1 MKRGSLTAFAGAIVF
16 VIVTGAAVA
25 AQQAAK
31 SAKPFTPARLADG
44 QPNIQGMWNN
54 EEANFTPLELPKELA
69 GRTTFTQEELQA
81 RAEKTAKSRID
92 AGDSTGPDDVGF
104 YALYWFDW
112 YWRKP
117 LAGDWPALV
126 VEPKDGRI
134 PAMTAEARKTA
145 AFFREHLHDGAETM
159 EAGDRCV
166 SRGVTGMMMPT
177 AYNNGK
183 LIVQTPGYVVIHSE
197 MIHNARII
205 PLDGRPHMHGNVGQ
219 WEGDPRGHWEGN
231 TLVIESTNFKAVD
244 NLRSPNGRARQSPK
258 RRVIERLTLVDAD
271 TLKYSVTV
279 DDPETY
285 TAPFTISFPYRR
297 DNSYQQFEY
306 ACHENNYSVPNS
318 LKGAR
323 TQEADAGAR
332 Q

>member
-1 MKRGSLTAFAGAIVF
+1 MKSALIGAVVFAIGTLPSVY
-16 VIVTGAAVA
+16 

-31 SAKPFTPARLADG
+31 PARPWTPPRLADG

-54 EEANFTPLELPKELA
+54 EEANFTPLELPKDLA
-69 GRTTFTQEELQA
+69 GRTSFTQEELQA
-81 RAEKTAKSRID
+81 RAEKIAKSRID

-126 VEPKDGRI
+126 VEPKDGRM
-134 PAMTAEARKTA
+134 PAMTADARKTA

-159 EAGDRCV
+159 ESGDRCV
-166 SRGVTGMMMPT
+166 SRGITGMMMPT

-205 PLDGRPHMHGNVGQ
+205 PLDGRPHINGKVDQ

-244 NLRSPNGRARQSPK
+244 NMRSPNGRARQSPK
-258 RRVIERLTLVDAD
+258 RRIVERLTIVDAE

-285 TAPFTISFPYRR
+285 AAPFTIAFPYRR
-297 DNSYQQFEY
+297 DDGYQQFEY

-323 TQEADAGAR
+323 TQESDAAQNQR
-332 Q
+332 R

>member
-16 VIVTGAAVA
+16 VIGTAAAVP

-31 SAKPFTPARLADG
+31 AAKPFTPARLADG

-117 LAGDWPALV
+117 LAGDWPALL
-126 VEPKDGRI
+126 VEPKDGRM

-205 PLDGRPHMHGNVGQ
+205 PLDGRPHMNGNVGQ
-219 WEGDPRGHWEGN
+219 WEGDPRGRWEGN

-244 NLRSPNGRARQSPK
+244 NMRSPNGRARQSPK
-258 RRVIERLTLVDAD
+258 RRVVERLTLVDAD

-285 TAPFTISFPYRR
+285 TAPFTIAFPYRR

-323 TQEADAGAR
+323 TLEADGQGTR
-332 Q
+332 

>member
-1 MKRGSLTAFAGAIVF
+1 MRSGLLMAIGAVVFAIGTLPSAYAQTAAGSTR
-16 VIVTGAAVA
+16 
-25 AQQAAK
+25 
-31 SAKPFTPARLADG
+31 PWTPARLADG
-44 QPNIQGMWNN
+44 QPDIQGMWNN

-69 GRTTFTQEELQA
+69 GRTTFTPEELQG
-81 RAEKTAKSRID
+81 RAEALAKSRIA

-126 VEPKDGRI
+126 VDPPDGRM
-134 PAMTAEARKTA
+134 PSLTPEARKTA
-145 AFFREHLHDGAETM
+145 AYMRDHLHDAAETM

-166 SRGVTGMMMPT
+166 SRGVLGMMMPT

-183 LIVQTPGYVVIHSE
+183 LIVQTPGHVVIYSE

-205 PLDGRPHMHGNVGQ
+205 PLDGRAHLNANVDQ
-219 WEGDPRGHWEGN
+219 WEGDPRGHWDGN
-231 TLVIESTNFKAVD
+231 TLVIESTNFKAVN
-244 NLRSPNGRARQSPK
+244 NLRAPNGRARQSPK
-258 RRVIERLTLVDAD
+258 RRMVERLTIVDAN
-271 TLKYSVTV
+271 TLNYSVTV

-285 TAPFTISFPYRR
+285 TAPWTIAFPYRR
-297 DNSYQQFEY
+297 DDNYRQFDYE
-306 ACHENNYSVPNS
+306 CHEANYSVPNS

-323 TQEADAGAR
+323 TQEAAANTKR
-332 Q
+332 